1 MLATRQT
8 VIDLLGY
15 EPGFAA
21 NLIRSGDNSSMNQST
36 VEFHIQ
42 NEDFPA
48 LPGASAPGSTTIID
62 NGGGTGCNILLSQQM
77 QPQQQQQQQL
87 ILVSPYFVYK
97 IVILH

>member
-1 MLATRQT
+1 
-8 VIDLLGY
+8 
-15 EPGFAA
+15 
-21 NLIRSGDNSSMNQST
+21 MNQST